1 MNRRHALPTGR
12 FGVTFDPV
20 PTFFVPNGI
29 MEDFPTP
36 ALEALRYLHYEVQDR
51 LAYITL
57 NRPDKRNALSAA
69 VVTELKQAF
78 DAAEDDD
85 EVKIVVLRANGDVF
99 CAGADLGYL
108 QELQNFGY
116 TDNLAD
122 STHLMQLFH
131 QIYTLKKVV
140 IGQVQ
145 GHALA
150 GGCGL
155 AALCD
160 LTFAVPEAKF
170 GYTEAKIGFL
180 PAIVSVFLLRR
191 IGEAR
196 TKQLL
201 LSGDVVSA
209 AKALEYGLITF
220 VVERDQLA
228 DAVRDYALRLCRENS
243 AQSMEVTKEMLARLP
258 ELPLEEGLR
267 YAAQR
272 NAEARGSDDCKRGIA
287 AFLNKERIE
296 W

>member
-1 MNRRHALPTGR
+1 
-12 FGVTFDPV
+12 
-20 PTFFVPNGI
+20 
-29 MEDFPTP
+29 MENLLTP
-36 ALEALRYLHYEVQDR
+36 ELEALRYIQYEAQDR
-51 LAYITL
+51 IGYITL
-57 NRPDKRNALSAA
+57 NRPDKRNALNAD

-78 DAAEDDD
+78 EFAENDNAAK
-85 EVKIVVLRANGDVF
+85 VIVLRAAGDVF
-99 CAGADLGYL
+99 CAGADLAYIQDL
-108 QELQNFGY
+108 QGFGY
-116 TDNLAD
+116 TDNLED

-155 AALCD
+155 AAICD

-170 GYTEAKIGFL
+170 GYTEVKIGFL
-180 PAIVSVFLLRR
+180 PAIVSVFLLRK

-201 LSGDVVSA
+201 LTGDVVSA
-209 AKALEYGLITF
+209 QTALDMGLITF
-220 VVERDQLA
+220 LA
-228 DAVRDYALRLCRENS
+228 PKEELAANVRTYAQRLCRENS
-243 AQSMEVTKEMLARLP
+243 GQSMEVTKEMLARLP
-258 ELPLEEGLR
+258 ELALEEGLR

-272 NAEARGSDDCKRGIA
+272 NAEARGSEDCRAGIA
-287 AFLNKERIE
+287 AFLSKEKIG

>member
-1 MNRRHALPTGR
+1 
-12 FGVTFDPV
+12 
-20 PTFFVPNGI
+20 
-29 MEDFPTP
+29 MENLLTP
-36 ALEALRYLHYEVQDR
+36 ELEALRYIRYACENRVG
-51 LAYITL
+51 YVTL
-57 NRPDKRNALSAA
+57 NRPDKRNALNAD

-78 DAAEDDD
+78 EYAENDADCK
-85 EVKIVVLRANGDVF
+85 VIVLRAAGDVF
-99 CAGADLGYL
+99 CAGADLGYI

-116 TDNLAD
+116 TDNLED

-155 AALCD
+155 AAICD
-160 LTFAVPEAKF
+160 ISFAVPEAKF
-170 GYTEAKIGFL
+170 GYTEVKIGFL
-180 PAIVSVFLLRR
+180 PAIVSVFLIRK

-209 AKALEYGLITF
+209 QTALDMGLITF
-220 VVERDQLA
+220 LSTREELA
-228 DAVRDYALRLCRENS
+228 ATVRAYAERLCRENS
-243 AQSMEVTKEMLARLP
+243 GQSMEVTKEMLARLP
-258 ELPLEEGLR
+258 EMPLEDGLR
-267 YAAQR
+267 YAAQS
-272 NAEARGSDDCKRGIA
+272 NAEARGSEDCRRGIA
-287 AFLNKERIE
+287 AFLNKEKIG